1 MKIMMDI
8 LNLSQA
14 SNVIKV
20 NSYLDPSSL
29 AFSYL
34 FYFILSLNNI
44 GFNYLSLNKYSGRA
58 PEGSATLKKKLS
70 GENAAYPSLRAFCF
84 PLYLY
89 TAEV

>member
-1 MKIMMDI
+1 M
-8 LNLSQA
+8 S
-14 SNVIKV
+14 
-20 NSYLDPSSL
+20 
-29 AFSYL
+29 
-34 FYFILSLNNI
+34 FYWKELLLIILSLNNI